1 MNKIYKSKWNRAT
14 QTWVATSELSKSM
27 GKAVAVVSLMAI
39 SSHSF
44 AAPVTCTP
52 GADGSYLPGNTAPSC
67 NDVVATTVTQP
78 NTAGWYILTRS
89 RLYETLNVGDTNVT
103 ATVTG
108 GYGGIGNQYALGQNS
123 AILPTSNAAIST
135 GNLTFVV
142 RSVDGGALLGSHTG
156 VNITTKNVDAN
167 LTANY
172 GGGNSSGGVAQYGL
186 LAGSTV
192 NSGEGGTAYAG
203 KYSTIT
209 TDNLKLVQTTTGGL
223 TNPILNNGI
232 RAIQGAYGT
241 LDTATTVG
249 TQGRGSTGQV
259 IVNGTLDMTLTGNRS
274 VGIYVSGNKTNYGA
288 ANALGLNGELTPK
301 VILNGDAKIVINKG
315 TGTSFT
321 TWDSHGVKLGKVRY
335 AGEGAGILES
345 HGALTIDTTNALQ
358 GGGIKMMRNS
368 LLDASDAAASTTIK
382 TNGYALE
389 IGGHDDLSSSG
400 FEQAASHGLTAS
412 FNNAIFTTNGTSVD
426 PLIKT
431 TGARKDL
438 IFVDQGQSD
447 VKLNF
452 TGANTNLTAN
462 SDGYIAN
469 VSGNYTASNYV
480 YYSGTY
486 DAAGVEQLGQGL
498 FEGSSVT
505 LNAADAGSMTGLV
518 YKGLVKNS
526 QTLTTATTPTLNLN
540 LSKGFTWNLNANAG
554 AQNADTTTALFD
566 TTNISSGAV
575 INGAYSDAGGNNYI
589 LKGNVNSDAGIINL
603 DNATHGK
610 YNDVLTINGNYTGS
624 NGAQVKM
631 NTLWNAPG
639 DAAITV
645 AEGGADSES
654 DVLHI
659 TGTASGAT
667 IVNPIA
673 SDGTTSIIDGSV
685 QQIASAINTVPV
697 VIVDGANDAGTFTGT
712 AQTTGAAQVQLTSR
726 AVANG
731 REYYWTM
738 DAVTTPVDPVDP
750 VVPTTPIYSPT
761 VPGYVQMPRVDME
774 LGYATLGTLHE
785 RRGENQ
791 TLSWDE
797 CGTCGAD
804 AKGQTW
810 GRVLGKHLEQDGK
823 TRLNMDTDM
832 YGFQFGH
839 DFKVKRTDKDSH
851 LLTGVY
857 LAYGHADT
865 DFSDRYRAENGIVS
879 DDKYTGNGKTDG
891 VSLGL
896 THTRYDANGSY
907 LDLVGQLSYLR
918 NKYNSRDGY
927 KASQNGYGVA
937 LSAEVGRP
945 YAITKHTS
953 HEAGWLLEPQAQLI
967 YQYVN
972 LNDFNDG
979 VRQVSEQG
987 QHGLRGRV
995 GARLAYNKQTSE
1007 KNYQTNT
1014 FYAVANVWH
1023 DFLNPKTV
1031 GIGQDNLSEKYA
1043 STWGEVGLGVQF
1055 PVGKHSYIY
1064 ADARYEHDLG
1074 SSKREGYRGT
1084 IGFKHTWK

>member
-1 MNKIYKSKWNRAT
+1 
-14 QTWVATSELSKSM
+14 
-27 GKAVAVVSLMAI
+27 
-39 SSHSF
+39 
-44 AAPVTCTP
+44 
-52 GADGSYLPGNTAPSC
+52 
-67 NDVVATTVTQP
+67 
-78 NTAGWYILTRS
+78 
-89 RLYETLNVGDTNVT
+89 
-103 ATVTG
+103 
-108 GYGGIGNQYALGQNS
+108 
-123 AILPTSNAAIST
+123 
-135 GNLTFVV
+135 
-142 RSVDGGALLGSHTG
+142 
-156 VNITTKNVDAN
+156 
-167 LTANY
+167 
-172 GGGNSSGGVAQYGL
+172 
-186 LAGSTV
+186 
-192 NSGEGGTAYAG
+192 
-203 KYSTIT
+203 
-209 TDNLKLVQTTTGGL
+209 
-223 TNPILNNGI
+223 
-232 RAIQGAYGT
+232 
-241 LDTATTVG
+241 
-249 TQGRGSTGQV
+249 
-259 IVNGTLDMTLTGNRS
+259 
-274 VGIYVSGNKTNYGA
+274 
-288 ANALGLNGELTPK
+288 
-301 VILNGDAKIVINKG
+301 
-315 TGTSFT
+315 
-321 TWDSHGVKLGKVRY
+321 
-335 AGEGAGILES
+335 
-345 HGALTIDTTNALQ
+345 
-358 GGGIKMMRNS
+358 
-368 LLDASDAAASTTIK
+368 
-382 TNGYALE
+382 
-389 IGGHDDLSSSG
+389 
-400 FEQAASHGLTAS
+400 
-412 FNNAIFTTNGTSVD
+412 
-426 PLIKT
+426 
-431 TGARKDL
+431 
-438 IFVDQGQSD
+438 
-447 VKLNF
+447 
-452 TGANTNLTAN
+452 
-462 SDGYIAN
+462 
-469 VSGNYTASNYV
+469 
-480 YYSGTY
+480 
-486 DAAGVEQLGQGL
+486 
-498 FEGSSVT
+498 
-505 LNAADAGSMTGLV
+505 MTGLV